1 MRCGV
6 TYTKLGYFSKRGV
19 FHEAVGGTSVP
30 PAAVTR
36 TEVATSLLR
45 ERDAVWGNIYQIA
58 LVPPRQIVGERPLL
72 LSVFLGT
79 NFFPTVSSLAPL
91 TNSNR
96 S

>member
-19 FHEAVGGTSVP
+19 FPEVVGGTSVP

-45 ERDAVWGNIYQIA
+45 ERDEVWGNIYQIR
-58 LVPPRQIVGERPLL
+58 VLL
-72 LSVFLGT
+72 QEGCL
-79 NFFPTVSSLAPL
+79 P
-91 TNSNR
+91 
-96 S
+96 